1 MGPARDSSAT
11 FSASES
17 SAVIVTPAAV
27 RQLACHEE
35 GSRAVQRALDEAR
48 SDDERRDFAL
58 QFKGHVWDTITCP
71 YANYA
76 LQKCVTTLRPQDTQ
90 FIIDE
95 LSRRSDLGNLARH
108 KYGCRL
114 LQRLFEHCREDQ
126 LVNIGHV
133 ILSEAIPLSRHCYGN
148 YVMQHLATYGSDE
161 HRSKMVDMF
170 ERQISSATSEM
181 KPLGVLN
188 CTFEACDAEL
198 RLRLARAICNSRGLL
213 VKVSQKRRG
222 HQVAQ
227 CALEALPP
235 NSVELENARAEL
247 LSAKESLLRT
257 RYGRSVLKC
266 CQAEEAQISDND
278 IS

>member
-35 GSRAVQRALDEAR
+35 GTRAVQRALDEAR

-126 LVNIGHV
+126 MFKIGHTL
-133 ILSEAIPLSRHCYGN
+133 LSEAIPLSRHCYGN
-148 YVMQHLATYGSDE
+148 YVMQHLASFGSDE
-161 HRSKMVDMF
+161 HRSRMVDMF
-170 ERQISSATSEM
+170 ARHISSVTSDM
-181 KPLGVLN
+181 TSLGVISSV
-188 CTFEACDAEL
+188 FEACESEL
-198 RLRLARAICNSRGLL
+198 SFRLARTICNSRGLL

-222 HQVAQ
+222 HLVAR
-227 CALEALPP
+227 CTLEALPP
-235 NSVELENARAEL
+235 NSVEFKNATAEL

-257 RYGRSVLKC
+257 RYGRYVLKS
-266 CQAEEAQISDND
+266 CQTEHTQF
-278 IS
+278 